1 MGGDDICM
9 KKIILDSGLQVLFS
23 SKAVPFVNGRSLMST
38 KLYEGTPG
46 EENILFSFAAL
57 PLINGR
63 SLVSVK
69 IYADFSRGRK
79 HG

>member
-1 MGGDDICM
+1 
-9 KKIILDSGLQVLFS
+9 
-23 SKAVPFVNGRSLMST
+23 MST
-38 KLYEGTPG
+38 KLYEGTPA